1 METSNMKNIVVLKN
15 LPSNIVEEAI
25 VILKGN
31 KKIKKLELADKKNSK
46 NVQNEE
52 LKNKEYILKEAEM
65 LFSNYID
72 VIKQYLQDSLDV
84 LAYINTFTKND
95 TIIYNRMFSKLNLA
109 LRKVCLVD
117 KITYKNFKKI

>member
-52 LKNKEYILKEAEM
+52 FKNKEYILKEAEM
-65 LFSNYID
+65 LVSNYID
-72 VIKQYLQDSLDV
+72 KTQD
-84 LAYINTFTKND
+84 
-95 TIIYNRMFSKLNLA
+95 
-109 LRKVCLVD
+109 
-117 KITYKNFKKI
+117 YKNGEKTTKKDKNKIKILKRYSIVVTVLLLISLVLNIF